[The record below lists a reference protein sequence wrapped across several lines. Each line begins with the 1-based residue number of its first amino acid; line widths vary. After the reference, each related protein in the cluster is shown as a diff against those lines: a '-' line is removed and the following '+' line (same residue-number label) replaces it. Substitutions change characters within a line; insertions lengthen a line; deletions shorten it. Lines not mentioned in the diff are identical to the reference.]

1 MAYWSSPLVVD
12 GTIVDLSH
20 LEPFTFSILPA
31 DFIFPVNIHVKFH
44 HHCFSE
50 ALTARTSQIVLRPP
64 HGDIHQHRCFSA
76 ERYELSKLL
85 APLIKAFE
93 RKAITRSSN
102 GNLVRIELPKGR
114 SYAIF
119 FTLRKTTDRQCEMTV
134 VSAFCPD
141 NPKTIAN
148 SGSMKFNLAV
158 CKTLRNQPLKMPK

>member
-1 MAYWSSPLVVD
+1 MAYWNTPLVVD
-12 GTIVDLSH
+12 GKIVDLSH
-20 LEPFTFSILPA
+20 VEPFTFTIVPT
-31 DFIFPVNIHVKFH
+31 DFIYPVNIHVKFH

-50 ALTARTSQIVLRPP
+50 AMTARTSQSVLSAP
-64 HGDIHQHRCFSA
+64 HGDGHEPRCFSA
-76 ERYELSKLL
+76 ERYALSKFL
-85 APLIKAFE
+85 APLIKNFE

-102 GNLVRIELPKGR
+102 GNLVRIELPDGR

-119 FTLRKTTDRQCEMTV
+119 FTLRKIADRKCEMTV

-158 CKTLRNQPLKMPK
+158 CKILRNQPLKMPK

>member
-1 MAYWSSPLVVD
+1 MTYWKSPLLVH
-12 GTIVDLSH
+12 GAHFDLSH
-20 LEPFTFSILPA
+20 PEPFTFSIIPV
-31 DFIFPVNIHVKFH
+31 DFSNSVNIHVTFH

-50 ALTARTSQIVLRPP
+50 TKSATSSQSVLEPP
-64 HGDIHQHRCFSA
+64 HGDAHQQRCFSL

-85 APLIKAFE
+85 APLIKGFE

-102 GNLVRIELPKGR
+102 GNLVRIELPGGR

-119 FTLRKTTDRQCEMTV
+119 FTLRKTADRQCEMTV

-141 NPKTIAN
+141 NPKVIAN

-158 CKTLRNQPLKMPK
+158 CKVLRNQPLKMPK

>member
-1 MAYWSSPLVVD
+1 MTYWNSQLIVD
-12 GTIVDLSH
+12 GAIVDLAH
-20 LEPFTFSILPA
+20 LEPFTFSVVPA
-31 DFIFPVNIHVKFH
+31 DFNFSVNIHVKFH

-50 ALTARTSQIVLRPP
+50 AVAANTSQIVLRPP
-64 HGDIHQHRCFSA
+64 HGDAHKPRCFSA

-85 APLIKAFE
+85 TPLIKEFE
-93 RKAITRSSN
+93 RKAITRSSD
-102 GNLVRIELPKGR
+102 GNLVRIELPNGR

-119 FTLRKTTDRQCEMTV
+119 FTLRKIADRQCEMTV

-158 CKTLRNQPLKMPK
+158 CKILRNQPLKMPK